1 MRIFW
6 QLRWYFQQ
14 KWRHYVGSILLFAVI
29 SALQLVPPKAVGII
43 VDGVVDNTLDTNT
56 LILWLSGLTVLIF
69 TIYGCRILWRIWLF
83 GASWE
88 LGTILRNRLYRHLS
102 TQPPRF
108 FERYKTGDLMARGTN
123 DVRNIVMTAGE
134 GGVLT
139 AADSLITGIAVL
151 IIMVTQVSW
160 KLTVMALLP
169 MPFLAIIIFFIVRIL
184 HQRFRVAQEA
194 FSTMSDMTQESL
206 NGVRMLRAFGLENQE
221 QQRFEEVVDDTGEKN
236 IAVARVDA
244 RFDPAI
250 QLTIGLSFLLSVA
263 AGAYLV
269 DKGEITLGDLTAF
282 TMYLGLMIWPM
293 LAFAFLFN
301 ILERGSAAW
310 NRLQEIFDEKP
321 EIISGNKPIENK
333 PLPLKIDID
342 DFHWSS
348 DLPPALTEVNIEL
361 EPGKMLG
368 VAGPVGSGK
377 STLLTLLLR
386 QHDLE
391 NGSIKFGDVEIK
403 DALLPQWRNRF
414 AVVNQSPFLFSKSI
428 FENIA
433 LGNPNAEKEEV
444 YRAAKLACIHDDIEK
459 FPEGYQTEVGEK
471 GITLSGGQKQRIAI
485 ARAML
490 LNAQVLVLD
499 DALSAVD
506 GRTEHQILKNLET
519 HYRDQALIVI
529 AHRLTALEAADEIIV
544 LNHGHITER
553 GQHSALLAHQAG
565 TRDVRVSETRAG
577 DGGIM
582 NEPDQHV

>member
-6 QLRWYFQQ
+6 QLRWYFRQ
-14 KWRHYVGSILLFAVI
+14 KWKHYVGSILLFAVI
-29 SALQLVPPKAVGII
+29 SALQLVPPKAVGVI
-43 VDGVVDNTLDTNT
+43 VDGVVDNTLETNT
-56 LILWLSGLTVLIF
+56 LIMWLLGLIVLLF

-134 GGVLT
+134 GVLT
-139 AADSLITGIAVL
+139 AADSVITGIAVL

-169 MPFLAIIIFFIVRIL
+169 MPFLAVIIFFIVRIL

-194 FSTMSDMTQESL
+194 FSSMSDMTQESL

-221 QQRFEEVVDDTGEKN
+221 QQRFEDVVDDTGAKN

-310 NRLQEIFDEKP
+310 NRLQEIFDEQP
-321 EIISGNKPIENK
+321 EIIGGTQPLDEK
-333 PLPLKIDID
+333 PLPLHIKIDA
-342 DFHWSS
+342 FHWSKE
-348 DLPPALTEVNIEL
+348 LPPALAAVDVTLEL
-361 EPGKMLG
+361 GKMLG
-368 VAGPVGSGK
+368 IAGPVGSGK

-391 NGSIKFGDVEIK
+391 NGTIQFGDVKIK
-403 DALLPQWRNRF
+403 DAILPQWRNRF

-428 FENIA
+428 FDNIA
-433 LGNPNAEKEEV
+433 LGNPQATKEQV
-444 YRAAKLACIHDDIEK
+444 YQAAKLACIHDDIEK
-459 FPEGYQTEVGEK
+459 FPDGYQTEVGEK

-544 LNHGHITER
+544 LNHGHVTER
-553 GQHSALLAHQAG
+553 GKHHSLLEHQGWYTEMFQYQKLEQAM
-565 TRDVRVSETRAG
+565 E
-577 DGGIM
+577 
-582 NEPDQHV
+582 E

>member
-6 QLRWYFQQ
+6 QLRWYFRQ
-14 KWRHYVGSILLFAVI
+14 KWKHYVGSILLFAVI
-29 SALQLVPPKAVGII
+29 SAFQLVPPKAVGVI
-43 VDGVVDNTLDTNT
+43 VDGVVDNTLETNT
-56 LILWLSGLTVLIF
+56 LIMWLLGLIVLLF

-123 DVRNIVMTAGE
+123 DVRNIVLTAGE
-134 GGVLT
+134 GVLT
-139 AADSLITGIAVL
+139 AADSVITGIAVL

-169 MPFLAIIIFFIVRIL
+169 MPFLAVIIFFIVRIL

-194 FSTMSDMTQESL
+194 FSSMSDMTQESL

-221 QQRFEEVVDDTGEKN
+221 QQRFEDVVDDTGAKN

-310 NRLQEIFDEKP
+310 NRLQEIFDEQP
-321 EIISGNKPIENK
+321 EIIGGTQPLDNK
-333 PLPLKIDID
+333 PLPLHIKIDA
-342 DFHWSS
+342 FHWSKE
-348 DLPPALTEVNIEL
+348 LPPALAAVDVTL

-368 VAGPVGSGK
+368 IAGPVGSGK

-391 NGSIKFGDVEIK
+391 NGTIQFGDVKIK
-403 DALLPQWRNRF
+403 DAILPQWRNRF

-428 FENIA
+428 FDNIA
-433 LGNPNAEKEEV
+433 LGNPQATKEQV
-444 YRAAKLACIHDDIEK
+444 YQAAKLACIHDDIEK
-459 FPEGYQTEVGEK
+459 FPDGYQTEVGEK

-544 LNHGHITER
+544 LNHGHVTER
-553 GQHSALLAHQAG
+553 GKHHSLLEHQGWYA
-565 TRDVRVSETRAG
+565 EMFQYQKLEQA
-577 DGGIM
+577 M
-582 NEPDQHV
+582 EE

>member
-6 QLRWYFQQ
+6 QLRWYFQL
-14 KWRHYVGSILLFAVI
+14 KWKQYVGSILLFAVI

-43 VDGVVDNTLDTNT
+43 VDGVVDNTLETST
-56 LILWLSGLTVLIF
+56 LVMWLLGLIVLF
-69 TIYGCRILWRIWLF
+69 FAIYGCRILWRIWLF

-88 LGTILRNRLYRHLS
+88 LGTILRNRLYRHVS

-134 GGVLT
+134 GVLT

-151 IIMVTQVSW
+151 IIMVTQISW
-160 KLTVMALLP
+160 KLTAMALLP

-184 HQRFRVAQEA
+184 HKRFKIAQEA

-250 QLTIGLSFLLSVA
+250 QLTIGMSFFLSVA
-263 AGAYLV
+263 SGAYLV
-269 DKGEITLGDLTAF
+269 DQGDITLGDLTAF

-321 EIISGNKPIENK
+321 EIVSGETSLGTQ
-333 PLPLKIDID
+333 PLPLQIKIDE
-342 DFHWSS
+342 FHWSK
-348 DLPPALTEVNIEL
+348 DLPPALTDVHITL

-368 VAGPVGSGK
+368 IAGPVGSGK

-386 QHDLE
+386 QHDMD
-391 NGSIKFGDVEIK
+391 NGTIQFGDIKIK
-403 DALLPQWRNRF
+403 DAVLPEWRDRF

-428 FENIA
+428 FDNIA
-433 LGNPNAEKEEV
+433 LGNPSASKEDV

-471 GITLSGGQKQRIAI
+471 GITLSGGQKQRITI

-519 HYRDQALIVI
+519 YYREQSLIVI
-529 AHRLTALEAADEIIV
+529 AHRLTALEAAEEIVV
-544 LNHGHITER
+544 LNHGHIAER
-553 GQHSALLAHQAG
+553 GQHGALLERQGWYAEMYQYQKLEQAME
-565 TRDVRVSETRAG
+565 D
-577 DGGIM
+577 
-582 NEPDQHV
+582 

>member
-6 QLRWYFQQ
+6 QLRWYFRQ
-14 KWRHYVGSILLFAVI
+14 KWKHYVGSILLFAVI
-29 SALQLVPPKAVGII
+29 SALQLVPPKAVGVI
-43 VDGVVDNTLDTNT
+43 VDGVVDNTLETNT
-56 LILWLSGLTVLIF
+56 LIMWLLGLIVLLF

-108 FERYKTGDLMARGTN
+108 FEQYKTGDLMARGTN

-134 GGVLT
+134 GVLT
-139 AADSLITGIAVL
+139 AADSVITGIAVL

-169 MPFLAIIIFFIVRIL
+169 MPFLAVIIFFIVRIL

-194 FSTMSDMTQESL
+194 FSSMSDMTQESL

-221 QQRFEEVVDDTGEKN
+221 QQRFEDVVDDTGAKN

-310 NRLQEIFDEKP
+310 NRLQEIFDEQP
-321 EIISGNKPIENK
+321 EIIGGTQPLDEK
-333 PLPLKIDID
+333 PLPLHIKIDA
-342 DFHWSS
+342 FHWSKE
-348 DLPPALTEVNIEL
+348 LPPALAVVDVTL

-368 VAGPVGSGK
+368 IAGPVGSGK

-391 NGSIKFGDVEIK
+391 NGTIQFGDVKIK
-403 DALLPQWRNRF
+403 DAILPQWRNRF

-428 FENIA
+428 FDNIA
-433 LGNPNAEKEEV
+433 LGNPQATKEQV
-444 YRAAKLACIHDDIEK
+444 YQAAKLACIHDDIEK
-459 FPEGYQTEVGEK
+459 FPDGYQTEVGEK

-544 LNHGHITER
+544 LNHGHVTER
-553 GQHSALLAHQAG
+553 GKHHSLLEHQGWYA
-565 TRDVRVSETRAG
+565 EMFQYQKLEQA
-577 DGGIM
+577 M
-582 NEPDQHV
+582 EE

>member
-6 QLRWYFQQ
+6 QLRWYFRQ
-14 KWRHYVGSILLFAVI
+14 KWKHYVGSILLFAVI
-29 SALQLVPPKAVGII
+29 SALQLVPPKAVGVI
-43 VDGVVDNTLDTNT
+43 VDGVVDNTLETNT
-56 LILWLSGLTVLIF
+56 LIMWLLGLIVLLF

-134 GGVLT
+134 GVLT
-139 AADSLITGIAVL
+139 AADSVITGIAVL

-169 MPFLAIIIFFIVRIL
+169 MPFLAVIIFFIVRIL

-194 FSTMSDMTQESL
+194 FSSMSDMTQESL

-221 QQRFEEVVDDTGEKN
+221 QQRFEDVVDDTGAKN

-310 NRLQEIFDEKP
+310 NRLQEIFDEQP
-321 EIISGNKPIENK
+321 EIIGGTQPLDGK
-333 PLPLKIDID
+333 PLPLHIKIDA
-342 DFHWSS
+342 FHWSRE
-348 DLPPALTEVNIEL
+348 LPPALAIVDVTL

-368 VAGPVGSGK
+368 IAGPVGSGK

-391 NGSIKFGDVEIK
+391 NGTIQFGDVKIK
-403 DALLPQWRNRF
+403 DAILPQWRNRF

-428 FENIA
+428 FDNIA
-433 LGNPNAEKEEV
+433 LGNPQATKEQV
-444 YRAAKLACIHDDIEK
+444 YQAAKLACIHDDIEK
-459 FPEGYQTEVGEK
+459 FPDGYQTEVGEK

-544 LNHGHITER
+544 LNHGHVTER
-553 GQHSALLAHQAG
+553 GKHHSLLEHQGWYA
-565 TRDVRVSETRAG
+565 EMFKCQKLEQA
-577 DGGIM
+577 M
-582 NEPDQHV
+582 EE

>member
-6 QLRWYFQQ
+6 QLRWYFQL
-14 KWRHYVGSILLFAVI
+14 KWKQYVGSILLFAVI

-43 VDGVVDNTLDTNT
+43 VDGVVDNTLETST
-56 LILWLSGLTVLIF
+56 LVMWLLGLIVLF
-69 TIYGCRILWRIWLF
+69 FAIYGCRILWRIWLF

-88 LGTILRNRLYRHLS
+88 LGTILRNRLYRHVS

-134 GGVLT
+134 GVLT

-151 IIMVTQVSW
+151 IIMVTQISW
-160 KLTVMALLP
+160 KLTAMALLP

-184 HQRFRVAQEA
+184 HKRFKIAQEA

-250 QLTIGLSFLLSVA
+250 QLTIGMSFFLSVA
-263 AGAYLV
+263 SGAYLV
-269 DKGEITLGDLTAF
+269 DQGDITLGDLTAF

-321 EIISGNKPIENK
+321 EIVSGKTPLGTQ
-333 PLPLKIDID
+333 PLPLQIKIDE
-342 DFHWSS
+342 FHWSK
-348 DLPPALTEVNIEL
+348 DLPPALTDVHITL

-368 VAGPVGSGK
+368 IAGPVGSGK

-386 QHDLE
+386 QHDMD
-391 NGSIKFGDVEIK
+391 NGTIQFGDIKIK
-403 DALLPQWRNRF
+403 DAVLPEWRDRF

-428 FENIA
+428 FDNIA
-433 LGNPNAEKEEV
+433 LGNPSASKEDV

-519 HYRDQALIVI
+519 YYREQSLIVI
-529 AHRLTALEAADEIIV
+529 AHRLTALEAAEEIVV
-544 LNHGHITER
+544 LNHGHIAER
-553 GQHSALLAHQAG
+553 GQHGALLERQGWYAEMYQYQKLEQAME
-565 TRDVRVSETRAG
+565 D
-577 DGGIM
+577 
-582 NEPDQHV
+582 

>member
-6 QLRWYFQQ
+6 QLRWYFRQ
-14 KWRHYVGSILLFAVI
+14 KWKHYVGSILLFAVI
-29 SALQLVPPKAVGII
+29 SALQLVPPKAVGVI
-43 VDGVVDNTLDTNT
+43 VDGVVDNTLETNT
-56 LILWLSGLTVLIF
+56 LIMWLLGLIVLLF

-134 GGVLT
+134 GVLT
-139 AADSLITGIAVL
+139 AADSVITGIAVL

-169 MPFLAIIIFFIVRIL
+169 MPFLAVIIFFIVRIL

-194 FSTMSDMTQESL
+194 FSSMSDMTQESL

-221 QQRFEEVVDDTGEKN
+221 QQRFEDVVDDTGAKN

-310 NRLQEIFDEKP
+310 NRLQEIFDEQP
-321 EIISGNKPIENK
+321 EIIGGTQPLDEK
-333 PLPLKIDID
+333 PLPLHIKIVA
-342 DFHWSS
+342 FHWSKE
-348 DLPPALTEVNIEL
+348 LPPALAAVDVTL

-368 VAGPVGSGK
+368 IAGPVGSGK

-391 NGSIKFGDVEIK
+391 NGTIQFGDVKIK
-403 DALLPQWRNRF
+403 DAILPQWRNRF

-428 FENIA
+428 FDNIA
-433 LGNPNAEKEEV
+433 LGNPQATKEQV
-444 YRAAKLACIHDDIEK
+444 YQAAKLACIHDDIEK
-459 FPEGYQTEVGEK
+459 FPDGYQTEVGEK

-519 HYRDQALIVI
+519 HYRAQALIVI

-544 LNHGHITER
+544 LNHGHVTER
-553 GQHSALLAHQAG
+553 GKHHSLLEHQGWYA
-565 TRDVRVSETRAG
+565 EMFQYQKLEQA
-577 DGGIM
+577 M
-582 NEPDQHV
+582 EE

>member
-6 QLRWYFQQ
+6 QLRWYFRQ
-14 KWRHYVGSILLFAVI
+14 KWKHYVGSILLFAVI
-29 SALQLVPPKAVGII
+29 SALQLVPPKAVGVI
-43 VDGVVDNTLDTNT
+43 VDGVVDNTLETNT
-56 LILWLSGLTVLIF
+56 LIMWLLGLIVLLF

-134 GGVLT
+134 GVLT
-139 AADSLITGIAVL
+139 AADSVITGIAVL

-169 MPFLAIIIFFIVRIL
+169 MPFLAVIIFFIVRIL

-194 FSTMSDMTQESL
+194 FSSMSDMTQESL

-221 QQRFEEVVDDTGEKN
+221 QQRFEDVVEDTGAKN

-310 NRLQEIFDEKP
+310 NRLQEIFDEQP
-321 EIISGNKPIENK
+321 EIIGGTQPLDNK
-333 PLPLKIDID
+333 PLPLHIKIDA
-342 DFHWSS
+342 FHWSKE
-348 DLPPALTEVNIEL
+348 LPPALAVVDVTL

-368 VAGPVGSGK
+368 IAGPVGSGK

-391 NGSIKFGDVEIK
+391 NGTIQFGDVKIK
-403 DALLPQWRNRF
+403 DAILPQWRNRF

-428 FENIA
+428 FDNIA
-433 LGNPNAEKEEV
+433 LGNPQATKEQV
-444 YRAAKLACIHDDIEK
+444 YQAAKLACIHDDIEK
-459 FPEGYQTEVGEK
+459 FPDGYQTEVGEK

-544 LNHGHITER
+544 LNHGHVTER
-553 GQHSALLAHQAG
+553 GKHHSLLEHQGWYA
-565 TRDVRVSETRAG
+565 EMFQYQKLEQA
-577 DGGIM
+577 M
-582 NEPDQHV
+582 EE

>member
-6 QLRWYFQQ
+6 QLRWYFRQ
-14 KWRHYVGSILLFAVI
+14 KWKHYVGSILLFAVI
-29 SALQLVPPKAVGII
+29 SALQLVPPKAVGVI
-43 VDGVVDNTLDTNT
+43 VDGVVDNTLETNT
-56 LILWLSGLTVLIF
+56 LIMWLLGLIVLLF

-134 GGVLT
+134 GVLT
-139 AADSLITGIAVL
+139 AADSVITGIAVL

-169 MPFLAIIIFFIVRIL
+169 MPFLAVIIFFIVRIL

-194 FSTMSDMTQESL
+194 FSSMSDMTQESL

-221 QQRFEEVVDDTGEKN
+221 QQRFEDVVDDTGAKN

-293 LAFAFLFN
+293 LAFEFLFN

-310 NRLQEIFDEKP
+310 NRLQEIFDEQP
-321 EIISGNKPIENK
+321 EIIGGTQPLDDK
-333 PLPLKIDID
+333 PLPLHIKIDA
-342 DFHWSS
+342 FHWSKE
-348 DLPPALTEVNIEL
+348 LPPALAAVDVTL

-368 VAGPVGSGK
+368 IAGPVGSGK
-377 STLLTLLLR
+377 STLLSLLLR

-391 NGSIKFGDVEIK
+391 NGTIQFGDVKIK
-403 DALLPQWRNRF
+403 DAILPQWRNRF

-428 FENIA
+428 FDNIA
-433 LGNPNAEKEEV
+433 LGNPQATKEQV
-444 YRAAKLACIHDDIEK
+444 YQAAKLACIHDDIKK
-459 FPEGYQTEVGEK
+459 FPDGYQTEVGEK

-544 LNHGHITER
+544 LNHGHVTER
-553 GQHSALLAHQAG
+553 GKHHSLLEHQGWYA
-565 TRDVRVSETRAG
+565 EMFQYQKLEQA
-577 DGGIM
+577 M
-582 NEPDQHV
+582 EE

>member
-6 QLRWYFQQ
+6 QLRWYFRQ
-14 KWRHYVGSILLFAVI
+14 KWKHYVGSILLFAVI
-29 SALQLVPPKAVGII
+29 SALQLVPPKAVGAI
-43 VDGVVDNTLDTNT
+43 VDGVVDNTLETNT
-56 LILWLSGLTVLIF
+56 LIMWLLGLIVLLF

-134 GGVLT
+134 GVLT
-139 AADSLITGIAVL
+139 AADSVITGIAVL

-169 MPFLAIIIFFIVRIL
+169 MPFLAVIIFFIVRIL

-194 FSTMSDMTQESL
+194 FSSMSDMTQESL

-221 QQRFEEVVDDTGEKN
+221 QQRFEDVVDDTGAKN

-310 NRLQEIFDEKP
+310 NRIQEIFDEQP
-321 EIISGNKPIENK
+321 EIIGGTEPLDEK
-333 PLPLKIDID
+333 PLPLHIKIDA
-342 DFHWSS
+342 FHWSKE
-348 DLPPALTEVNIEL
+348 LPPALAVVDVTL

-368 VAGPVGSGK
+368 IAGPVGSGK

-391 NGSIKFGDVEIK
+391 NGTIQFGDVKIK
-403 DALLPQWRNRF
+403 DAILPQWRNRF

-428 FENIA
+428 FDNIA
-433 LGNPNAEKEEV
+433 LGNPQATKEQV
-444 YRAAKLACIHDDIEK
+444 YQAAKLACIHDDIEK
-459 FPEGYQTEVGEK
+459 FPDGYQTEVGEK

-544 LNHGHITER
+544 LNHGHVTER
-553 GQHSALLAHQAG
+553 GKHHSLLEHQGWYA
-565 TRDVRVSETRAG
+565 EMFQYQKLEQA
-577 DGGIM
+577 M
-582 NEPDQHV
+582 EE

>member
-6 QLRWYFQQ
+6 QLRWYFRQ
-14 KWRHYVGSILLFAVI
+14 KWKHYVGSILLFAVI
-29 SALQLVPPKAVGII
+29 SALQLVPPKAVGVI
-43 VDGVVDNTLDTNT
+43 VDGVVDNTLETNT
-56 LILWLSGLTVLIF
+56 LIMWLLGLIVLLF

-134 GGVLT
+134 GVLT
-139 AADSLITGIAVL
+139 AADSVITGIAVL

-169 MPFLAIIIFFIVRIL
+169 MPFLAVIIFFIVRIL

-194 FSTMSDMTQESL
+194 FSSMSDMTQESL

-221 QQRFEEVVDDTGEKN
+221 QQRFEDVVDDTGAKN

-310 NRLQEIFDEKP
+310 NRLQEIFDEQP
-321 EIISGNKPIENK
+321 EIIGGTQPLDNK
-333 PLPLKIDID
+333 PLPLHIKIDA
-342 DFHWSS
+342 FHWSRE
-348 DLPPALTEVNIEL
+348 LPPALADVDVTL

-368 VAGPVGSGK
+368 IAGPVGSGK

-391 NGSIKFGDVEIK
+391 NGTIQFGDVKIK
-403 DALLPQWRNRF
+403 DAILPQWRNRF

-428 FENIA
+428 FDNIA
-433 LGNPNAEKEEV
+433 LGNPQATKEQV
-444 YRAAKLACIHDDIEK
+444 YQAAKLACIHDDIEK
-459 FPEGYQTEVGEK
+459 FPDGYQTEVGEK

-544 LNHGHITER
+544 LNHGHVTER
-553 GQHSALLAHQAG
+553 GKHHSLLEHQGWYA
-565 TRDVRVSETRAG
+565 EMFQYQKLEQA
-577 DGGIM
+577 M
-582 NEPDQHV
+582 EE

>member
-6 QLRWYFQQ
+6 QLRWYFRQ
-14 KWRHYVGSILLFAVI
+14 KWKHYVGSILLFAVI
-29 SALQLVPPKAVGII
+29 SALQLVPPKAVGVI
-43 VDGVVDNTLDTNT
+43 VDGVVDNTLETNT
-56 LILWLSGLTVLIF
+56 LIMWLLGLIVLLF

-134 GGVLT
+134 GVLT
-139 AADSLITGIAVL
+139 AADSVITGIAVL

-169 MPFLAIIIFFIVRIL
+169 MPFLAVIIFFIVRIL

-194 FSTMSDMTQESL
+194 FSSMSDMTQESL

-221 QQRFEEVVDDTGEKN
+221 QQRFEDVVDDTGTKN

-310 NRLQEIFDEKP
+310 NRLQEIFDEQP
-321 EIISGNKPIENK
+321 EIIGGTQPLDEK
-333 PLPLKIDID
+333 PLPLYIKIDA
-342 DFHWSS
+342 FHWSKE
-348 DLPPALTEVNIEL
+348 LPPALAAVDVTL

-368 VAGPVGSGK
+368 IAGPVGSGK

-391 NGSIKFGDVEIK
+391 NGTIQFGDVKIK
-403 DALLPQWRNRF
+403 DAILPQWRNRF

-428 FENIA
+428 FDNIA
-433 LGNPNAEKEEV
+433 LGNPQATKEQV
-444 YRAAKLACIHDDIEK
+444 YQAAKFACIHDDIKK
-459 FPEGYQTEVGEK
+459 FPDGYQTEVGEK

-544 LNHGHITER
+544 LNHGHVTER
-553 GQHSALLAHQAG
+553 GKHHSLLEHQGWYA
-565 TRDVRVSETRAG
+565 EMFQYQKLEQA
-577 DGGIM
+577 M
-582 NEPDQHV
+582 EE

>member
-6 QLRWYFQQ
+6 QLRWYFRQ
-14 KWRHYVGSILLFAVI
+14 KWKHYVGSILLFAVI
-29 SALQLVPPKAVGII
+29 SALQLVPPKAVGVI
-43 VDGVVDNTLDTNT
+43 VDGVVDNTLETNT
-56 LILWLSGLTVLIF
+56 LIMWLLGLIVLLF

-134 GGVLT
+134 GVLT
-139 AADSLITGIAVL
+139 AADSVITGIAVL

-169 MPFLAIIIFFIVRIL
+169 MPFLAVIIFFIVRIL

-194 FSTMSDMTQESL
+194 FSSMSDMTQESL

-221 QQRFEEVVDDTGEKN
+221 QQRFEDVVDDTGAKN

-269 DKGEITLGDLTAF
+269 NKGEITLGDLTAF

-310 NRLQEIFDEKP
+310 NRLQEIFDEQP
-321 EIISGNKPIENK
+321 EIIGGTQPLDEK
-333 PLPLKIDID
+333 PLPLHIKIDA
-342 DFHWSS
+342 FHWSKE
-348 DLPPALTEVNIEL
+348 LPPALAAVDVTL

-368 VAGPVGSGK
+368 IAGPVGSGK

-391 NGSIKFGDVEIK
+391 NGTIQFGDVKIK
-403 DALLPQWRNRF
+403 DAILPQWRNRF

-428 FENIA
+428 FDNIA
-433 LGNPNAEKEEV
+433 LGNPQATKEQV
-444 YRAAKLACIHDDIEK
+444 YQAAKLACIHDDIEK
-459 FPEGYQTEVGEK
+459 FPDGYQTEVGEK

-544 LNHGHITER
+544 LNHGHVTER
-553 GQHSALLAHQAG
+553 GKHHSLLEHQGWYA
-565 TRDVRVSETRAG
+565 EMFQYQKLEQA
-577 DGGIM
+577 M
-582 NEPDQHV
+582 EE

>member
-6 QLRWYFQQ
+6 QLRWYFRQ
-14 KWRHYVGSILLFAVI
+14 KWKHYVGSILLFAVI
-29 SALQLVPPKAVGII
+29 SALQLVPPKAVGVI
-43 VDGVVDNTLDTNT
+43 VDGVVDNTLETNT
-56 LILWLSGLTVLIF
+56 LIMWLLGLIVLLF

-134 GGVLT
+134 GVLT
-139 AADSLITGIAVL
+139 AADSVITGIAVL
-151 IIMVTQVSW
+151 IIMVTEVSW

-169 MPFLAIIIFFIVRIL
+169 MPFLAVIIFFIVHIL

-194 FSTMSDMTQESL
+194 FSSMSDMTQESL

-221 QQRFEEVVDDTGEKN
+221 QQRFEDVVDDTGAKN

-310 NRLQEIFDEKP
+310 NRLQEIFDEQP
-321 EIISGNKPIENK
+321 EIIGGTQPLDDK
-333 PLPLKIDID
+333 PLPLHIKIDA
-342 DFHWSS
+342 FHWSKE
-348 DLPPALTEVNIEL
+348 LPPALAAVDVTL

-368 VAGPVGSGK
+368 IAGPVGSGK
-377 STLLTLLLR
+377 STLLSLLLR

-391 NGSIKFGDVEIK
+391 NGTIQFGDVKIK
-403 DALLPQWRNRF
+403 DAILPQWRNRF

-428 FENIA
+428 FDNIA
-433 LGNPNAEKEEV
+433 LGNPQATKEQV
-444 YRAAKLACIHDDIEK
+444 YQAAKLACIHDDIKK
-459 FPEGYQTEVGEK
+459 FPDGYQTEVGEK

-544 LNHGHITER
+544 LNHGHVTER
-553 GQHSALLAHQAG
+553 GKHHSLLEHQGWYA
-565 TRDVRVSETRAG
+565 EMFQYQKLEQA
-577 DGGIM
+577 M
-582 NEPDQHV
+582 EE

>member
-1 MRIFW
+1 M
-6 QLRWYFQQ
+6 
-14 KWRHYVGSILLFAVI
+14 
-29 SALQLVPPKAVGII
+29 I
-43 VDGVVDNTLDTNT
+43 VDGVVDNTLETNT
-56 LILWLSGLTVLIF
+56 LIMWLLGLIVLLF

-134 GGVLT
+134 GVLT
-139 AADSLITGIAVL
+139 AADSVITGIAVL

-169 MPFLAIIIFFIVRIL
+169 MPFLAVIIFFIVRIL

-194 FSTMSDMTQESL
+194 FSSMSDMTQESL

-221 QQRFEEVVDDTGEKN
+221 QQRFEDVVDDTGAKN

-310 NRLQEIFDEKP
+310 NRLQEIFDEQP
-321 EIISGNKPIENK
+321 EIIGGTQPLDNK
-333 PLPLKIDID
+333 PLPLHIKIDA
-342 DFHWSS
+342 FHWSKE
-348 DLPPALTEVNIEL
+348 LPPALAAVDVTL

-368 VAGPVGSGK
+368 IAGPVGSGK

-391 NGSIKFGDVEIK
+391 NGTIQFGDVKIK
-403 DALLPQWRNRF
+403 DAILPQWRNRF

-428 FENIA
+428 FDNIA
-433 LGNPNAEKEEV
+433 LGNPQATKEQV
-444 YRAAKLACIHDDIEK
+444 YQAAKFACIHDDIKK
-459 FPEGYQTEVGEK
+459 FPDGYQTEVGEK

-544 LNHGHITER
+544 LNHGHVTER
-553 GQHSALLAHQAG
+553 GKHHSLLEHQGWYA
-565 TRDVRVSETRAG
+565 EMFQYQKLEQA
-577 DGGIM
+577 M
-582 NEPDQHV
+582 EE

>member
-6 QLRWYFQQ
+6 QLRWYFRQ
-14 KWRHYVGSILLFAVI
+14 KWKHYVGSILLFAVI
-29 SALQLVPPKAVGII
+29 SALQLIPPKAVGII
-43 VDGVVDNTLDTNT
+43 VDGVVDNTLETRT
-56 LILWLSGLTVLIF
+56 LVMWLLGLIVLF
-69 TIYGCRILWRIWLF
+69 FAIYGCRILWRIWLF

-108 FERYKTGDLMARGTN
+108 FERFKTGDLMARATN

-134 GGVLT
+134 GVLT

-151 IIMVTQVSW
+151 IVMVTQVSW

-169 MPFLAIIIFFIVRIL
+169 MPFLAVIIFFIVRIL
-184 HQRFRVAQEA
+184 HKRFKIAQEA
-194 FSTMSDMTQESL
+194 FSSMSDMTQESL

-221 QQRFEEVVDDTGEKN
+221 QQRFEDVVDDTGAKN

-250 QLTIGLSFLLSVA
+250 QITIGMSFFLSVA
-263 AGAYLV
+263 SGAYLV
-269 DKGEITLGDLTAF
+269 DKGDITLGDLTAF

-310 NRLQEIFDEKP
+310 NRLQEIFDEQP
-321 EIISGNKPIENK
+321 EIISGEKSLGK
-333 PLPLKIDID
+333 QPLPLNIKIDE
-342 DFHWSS
+342 FHWSKN
-348 DLPPALTEVNIEL
+348 LPAALTDLYVTL

-368 VAGPVGSGK
+368 IAGPVGSGK

-386 QHDLE
+386 QHDMD
-391 NGSIKFGDVEIK
+391 NGTIQFGDINIK
-403 DALLPQWRNRF
+403 DAVLPEWRNRF

-428 FENIA
+428 FDNIA
-433 LGNPNAEKEEV
+433 LGNPDASKDEV

-519 HYRDQALIVI
+519 YYRDQSLIVI
-529 AHRLTALEAADEIIV
+529 AHRLTALEAAEEIIV
-544 LNHGHITER
+544 LNHGHIGER
-553 GQHSALLAHQAG
+553 GQHKALLERQGWYAEMYQYQKLEQAME
-565 TRDVRVSETRAG
+565 D
-577 DGGIM
+577 
-582 NEPDQHV
+582 

>member
-6 QLRWYFQQ
+6 QLRWYFRQ
-14 KWRHYVGSILLFAVI
+14 KWKHYVGSILLFAVI
-29 SALQLVPPKAVGII
+29 SALQLVPPKAVGVI
-43 VDGVVDNTLDTNT
+43 VDGVVDNTLETNT
-56 LILWLSGLTVLIF
+56 LIMWLLGLIVLLF

-134 GGVLT
+134 GVLT
-139 AADSLITGIAVL
+139 AADSVITGIAVL

-169 MPFLAIIIFFIVRIL
+169 MPFLAVIIFFIVRIL

-194 FSTMSDMTQESL
+194 FSSMSDMTQESL

-221 QQRFEEVVDDTGEKN
+221 QQRFEDVVDDTGAKN

-310 NRLQEIFDEKP
+310 NRLQEIFDEQP
-321 EIISGNKPIENK
+321 EIIGGTQPLDNK
-333 PLPLKIDID
+333 PLPLHIKIDA
-342 DFHWSS
+342 FHWSKE
-348 DLPPALTEVNIEL
+348 LPPALAAVDVTL

-368 VAGPVGSGK
+368 IAGPVGSGK

-391 NGSIKFGDVEIK
+391 NGTIQFGDVKIK
-403 DALLPQWRNRF
+403 DAILPQWRNRF

-428 FENIA
+428 FDNIA
-433 LGNPNAEKEEV
+433 LGNPQATKEQV
-444 YRAAKLACIHDDIEK
+444 YQAAKLACIHDDIEK
-459 FPEGYQTEVGEK
+459 FPDGYQTEVGEK

-544 LNHGHITER
+544 LNHGHVTER
-553 GQHSALLAHQAG
+553 GKHHSLLEHQGWYTEMFQYQKLEQAM
-565 TRDVRVSETRAG
+565 E
-577 DGGIM
+577 
-582 NEPDQHV
+582 E

>member
-6 QLRWYFQQ
+6 QLRWYFQL
-14 KWRHYVGSILLFAVI
+14 KWKQYVGSILLFAVI

-43 VDGVVDNTLDTNT
+43 VDGVVDNTLETST
-56 LILWLSGLTVLIF
+56 LVMWLLGLIVLF
-69 TIYGCRILWRIWLF
+69 FAIYGCRILWRIWLF

-88 LGTILRNRLYRHLS
+88 LGTILRNRLYRHVS

-134 GGVLT
+134 GVLT

-151 IIMVTQVSW
+151 IIMVTQISW
-160 KLTVMALLP
+160 KLTAMALLP

-184 HQRFRVAQEA
+184 HKRFKIAQEA

-250 QLTIGLSFLLSVA
+250 QLTIGMSFFLSVA
-263 AGAYLV
+263 SGAYLV
-269 DKGEITLGDLTAF
+269 DQGDITLGDLTAF
-282 TMYLGLMIWPM
+282 TMHLGLMIWPM

-321 EIISGNKPIENK
+321 EIVSGETPLGTQ
-333 PLPLKIDID
+333 PLPLQIKIDE
-342 DFHWSS
+342 FHWSKE
-348 DLPPALTEVNIEL
+348 LPPALTDVHITL

-368 VAGPVGSGK
+368 IAGPVGSGK

-386 QHDLE
+386 QHDMD
-391 NGSIKFGDVEIK
+391 NGTIQFGDVKIK
-403 DALLPQWRNRF
+403 DAVLPEWRDRF

-433 LGNPNAEKEEV
+433 LGNPSASKEDV

-519 HYRDQALIVI
+519 YYREQSLIVI
-529 AHRLTALEAADEIIV
+529 AHRLTALEAAEEIVV
-544 LNHGHITER
+544 LNHGHIAER
-553 GQHSALLAHQAG
+553 GQHGTLLERQGWYAEMYQYQKLEQAME
-565 TRDVRVSETRAG
+565 D
-577 DGGIM
+577 
-582 NEPDQHV
+582 

>member
-134 GGVLT
+134 GVLT

-403 DALLPQWRNRF
+403 NALLPQWRNRF

-490 LNAQVLVLD
+490 MNAQVLVLD

-519 HYRDQALIVI
+519 YYRNQALIVI

-553 GQHSALLAHQAG
+553 GQHSALLAHKGWYAEMFEYQKLEQAM
-565 TRDVRVSETRAG
+565 E
-577 DGGIM
+577 
-582 NEPDQHV
+582 E

>member
-43 VDGVVDNTLDTNT
+43 VDGVVDNTLETST
-56 LILWLSGLTVLIF
+56 LVMWLLGLIVLF
-69 TIYGCRILWRIWLF
+69 FAIYGCRILWRIWLF

-88 LGTILRNRLYRHLS
+88 LGTILRNRLYRHVS

-134 GGVLT
+134 GVLT

-184 HQRFRVAQEA
+184 HKRFKIAQEA

-250 QLTIGLSFLLSVA
+250 QLTIGMSFFLSVA
-263 AGAYLV
+263 SGAYLV
-269 DKGEITLGDLTAF
+269 DQGDITLGDLTAF

-428 FENIA
+428 FDNIA

-519 HYRDQALIVI
+519 YYRNQALIVI

-553 GQHSALLAHQAG
+553 GQHSALLAHKGWYAEMFEYQKLEQAM
-565 TRDVRVSETRAG
+565 E
-577 DGGIM
+577 
-582 NEPDQHV
+582 E

>member
-6 QLRWYFQQ
+6 QLRWYFRQ
-14 KWRHYVGSILLFAVI
+14 KWKHYVGSILLFAVI
-29 SALQLVPPKAVGII
+29 SALQLVPPKAVGVI
-43 VDGVVDNTLDTNT
+43 VDGVVDNTLETNT
-56 LILWLSGLTVLIF
+56 LIMWLLGLIVLLF

-134 GGVLT
+134 GVLT
-139 AADSLITGIAVL
+139 AADSVITGIAVL

-169 MPFLAIIIFFIVRIL
+169 MPFLAVIIFFIVRIL

-194 FSTMSDMTQESL
+194 FSSMSDMTQESL

-221 QQRFEEVVDDTGEKN
+221 QQRFEDVVDDTGAKN

-250 QLTIGLSFLLSVA
+250 QLTIGLSFILSVA

-310 NRLQEIFDEKP
+310 NRLQEIFDEQP
-321 EIISGNKPIENK
+321 EIIGGTQPLDNK
-333 PLPLKIDID
+333 PLPLHIKIDA
-342 DFHWSS
+342 FHWSKE
-348 DLPPALTEVNIEL
+348 LPPALAVVDVTL

-368 VAGPVGSGK
+368 IAGPVGSGK

-391 NGSIKFGDVEIK
+391 NGTIQFGDVKIK
-403 DALLPQWRNRF
+403 DAILPQWRNRF

-428 FENIA
+428 FDNIA
-433 LGNPNAEKEEV
+433 LGNPQATKEQV
-444 YRAAKLACIHDDIEK
+444 YQAAKLACIHDDIEK
-459 FPEGYQTEVGEK
+459 FPDGYQTEVGEK

-544 LNHGHITER
+544 LNHGHVTER
-553 GQHSALLAHQAG
+553 GKHHSLLEHQGWYA
-565 TRDVRVSETRAG
+565 EMFQYQKLEQA
-577 DGGIM
+577 M
-582 NEPDQHV
+582 EE

>member
-6 QLRWYFQQ
+6 QLRWYFRQ
-14 KWRHYVGSILLFAVI
+14 KWKHYVGSILLFAVI
-29 SALQLVPPKAVGII
+29 SALQLVPPKAVGVI
-43 VDGVVDNTLDTNT
+43 VDGVVDNTLETNT
-56 LILWLSGLTVLIF
+56 LIMWLLGLIVLLF

-134 GGVLT
+134 GVLT
-139 AADSLITGIAVL
+139 AADSVITGIAVL

-169 MPFLAIIIFFIVRIL
+169 MPFLAVIIFFIVRIL

-194 FSTMSDMTQESL
+194 FSSMSDMTQESL

-221 QQRFEEVVDDTGEKN
+221 QQRFEDVVDDTGAKN

-310 NRLQEIFDEKP
+310 NRLQEIFDEQP
-321 EIISGNKPIENK
+321 EIIGGTQPLDNK
-333 PLPLKIDID
+333 PLPLHIKIDA
-342 DFHWSS
+342 FHWSKE
-348 DLPPALTEVNIEL
+348 LPPALAAVDITL

-368 VAGPVGSGK
+368 IAGPVGSGK

-391 NGSIKFGDVEIK
+391 NGTIQFGDVKIK
-403 DALLPQWRNRF
+403 DAILPQWRNRF

-428 FENIA
+428 FDNIA
-433 LGNPNAEKEEV
+433 LGNPQATKEQV
-444 YRAAKLACIHDDIEK
+444 YQAAKLACIHDDIEK
-459 FPEGYQTEVGEK
+459 FPDGYQTEVGEK

-544 LNHGHITER
+544 LNHGHVTER
-553 GQHSALLAHQAG
+553 GKHHSLLEHQGWYA
-565 TRDVRVSETRAG
+565 EMFQYQKLEQA
-577 DGGIM
+577 M
-582 NEPDQHV
+582 EK

>member
-6 QLRWYFQQ
+6 QLRWYFRQ
-14 KWRHYVGSILLFAVI
+14 KWKHYVGSILLFAVI
-29 SALQLVPPKAVGII
+29 SALQLVPPKAVGVI
-43 VDGVVDNTLDTNT
+43 VDGVVDNTLETNT
-56 LILWLSGLTVLIF
+56 LIMWLLGLIVLLF

-134 GGVLT
+134 GVLT
-139 AADSLITGIAVL
+139 AADSVITGIAVL

-169 MPFLAIIIFFIVRIL
+169 MPFLALIIFFIVRIL

-194 FSTMSDMTQESL
+194 FSSMSDMTQESL

-221 QQRFEEVVDDTGEKN
+221 QQRFEDVVDDTGAKN

-310 NRLQEIFDEKP
+310 NRLQEIFDEQP
-321 EIISGNKPIENK
+321 EIIGGTQPLDGKS
-333 PLPLKIDID
+333 LPLHIKIDA
-342 DFHWSS
+342 FHWSRE
-348 DLPPALTEVNIEL
+348 LPPALADVDVTL

-368 VAGPVGSGK
+368 IAGPVGSGK

-391 NGSIKFGDVEIK
+391 NGTIQFGDVKIK
-403 DALLPQWRNRF
+403 DAILPQWRNRF

-428 FENIA
+428 FDNIA
-433 LGNPNAEKEEV
+433 LGNPQVTKEQV
-444 YRAAKLACIHDDIEK
+444 YQAAKLACIHDDIEK
-459 FPEGYQTEVGEK
+459 FPDGYQTEVGEK

-544 LNHGHITER
+544 LNHGHVTER
-553 GQHSALLAHQAG
+553 GKHHSLLEHQGWYA
-565 TRDVRVSETRAG
+565 EMFQYQKLEQA
-577 DGGIM
+577 M
-582 NEPDQHV
+582 EE

>member
-6 QLRWYFQQ
+6 QLRWYFRQ
-14 KWRHYVGSILLFAVI
+14 KWKHYVGSILLFAVI
-29 SALQLVPPKAVGII
+29 SALQLVPPKAVGVI
-43 VDGVVDNTLDTNT
+43 VDGVVDNTLETNT
-56 LILWLSGLTVLIF
+56 LIMWLLGLIVLLF

-134 GGVLT
+134 GVLT
-139 AADSLITGIAVL
+139 AADSVITGIAVL

-169 MPFLAIIIFFIVRIL
+169 MPFLAVIIFFIVRIL

-194 FSTMSDMTQESL
+194 FSSMSDMTQESL

-221 QQRFEEVVDDTGEKN
+221 QQRFEDVVDDTGAKN

-301 ILERGSAAW
+301 ILERGSTAW
-310 NRLQEIFDEKP
+310 NRIQEIFDEQP
-321 EIISGNKPIENK
+321 EIIGGTQPLDEK
-333 PLPLKIDID
+333 PLPLHIKIDA
-342 DFHWSS
+342 FHWSKE
-348 DLPPALTEVNIEL
+348 LPPALAVVDVTL

-368 VAGPVGSGK
+368 IAGPVGSGK

-391 NGSIKFGDVEIK
+391 NGTIQFGDVKIK
-403 DALLPQWRNRF
+403 DAILPQWRNRF

-428 FENIA
+428 FDNIA
-433 LGNPNAEKEEV
+433 LGNPQATKEQV
-444 YRAAKLACIHDDIEK
+444 YQAAKLACIHDDIEK
-459 FPEGYQTEVGEK
+459 FPDGYQTEVGEK

-544 LNHGHITER
+544 LNHGHVTER
-553 GQHSALLAHQAG
+553 GKHHSLLEHQGWYA
-565 TRDVRVSETRAG
+565 EMFQYQKLEQA
-577 DGGIM
+577 M
-582 NEPDQHV
+582 EE

>member
-6 QLRWYFQQ
+6 QLRWYFRQ
-14 KWRHYVGSILLFAVI
+14 KWKHYVGSILLFAVI
-29 SALQLVPPKAVGII
+29 SALQLAPPKAVGVI
-43 VDGVVDNTLDTNT
+43 VDGVVDNTLETNT
-56 LILWLSGLTVLIF
+56 LIMWLLGLIVLLF

-134 GGVLT
+134 GVLT
-139 AADSLITGIAVL
+139 AADSVITGIAVL

-169 MPFLAIIIFFIVRIL
+169 MPFLALIIFFIVRIL

-194 FSTMSDMTQESL
+194 FSSMSDMTQESL

-221 QQRFEEVVDDTGEKN
+221 QQRFEDVVDDTGAKN

-310 NRLQEIFDEKP
+310 NRLQEIFDEQP
-321 EIISGNKPIENK
+321 EIIGGTQPLDEK
-333 PLPLKIDID
+333 PLPLHIKIDA
-342 DFHWSS
+342 FHWSKE
-348 DLPPALTEVNIEL
+348 LPPALAAVDVTL

-368 VAGPVGSGK
+368 IAGPVGSGK

-391 NGSIKFGDVEIK
+391 NGTIQFGDVKIK
-403 DALLPQWRNRF
+403 DAILPQWRNRF

-428 FENIA
+428 FDNIA
-433 LGNPNAEKEEV
+433 LGNPQATKEQV
-444 YRAAKLACIHDDIEK
+444 YQAAKLACIHDDIEK
-459 FPEGYQTEVGEK
+459 FPDGYQTEVGEK

-544 LNHGHITER
+544 LNHGHVTER
-553 GQHSALLAHQAG
+553 GKHHSLLEHQGWYA
-565 TRDVRVSETRAG
+565 EMFQYQKLEQA
-577 DGGIM
+577 M
-582 NEPDQHV
+582 EE

>member
-6 QLRWYFQQ
+6 QLRWYFRQ
-14 KWRHYVGSILLFAVI
+14 KWKHYVGSILLFAVI
-29 SALQLVPPKAVGII
+29 SALQLVPPKAVGVI
-43 VDGVVDNTLDTNT
+43 VDGVVDNTLETNT
-56 LILWLSGLTVLIF
+56 LIMWLLGLIVLLF

-108 FERYKTGDLMARGTN
+108 FEQYKTGDLMARGTN

-134 GGVLT
+134 GVLT
-139 AADSLITGIAVL
+139 AADSVITGIAVL

-169 MPFLAIIIFFIVRIL
+169 MPFLAVIIFFIVRIL

-194 FSTMSDMTQESL
+194 FSSMSDMTQESL

-221 QQRFEEVVDDTGEKN
+221 QQRFEDVVDDTGAKN

-310 NRLQEIFDEKP
+310 NRLQEIFDEQP
-321 EIISGNKPIENK
+321 EIIGGTQPLDNK
-333 PLPLKIDID
+333 PLPLHIKIDA
-342 DFHWSS
+342 FHWSKE
-348 DLPPALTEVNIEL
+348 LPPALAAVDVTL

-368 VAGPVGSGK
+368 IAGPVGSGK

-391 NGSIKFGDVEIK
+391 NGTIQFGDVKIK
-403 DALLPQWRNRF
+403 DAILPQWRNRF

-428 FENIA
+428 FDNIA
-433 LGNPNAEKEEV
+433 LGNPQATQEQV
-444 YRAAKLACIHDDIEK
+444 YQAAKLACIHDDIEK
-459 FPEGYQTEVGEK
+459 FPDGYQTEVGEK

-544 LNHGHITER
+544 LNHGHVTER
-553 GQHSALLAHQAG
+553 GKHHSLLEHQGWYA
-565 TRDVRVSETRAG
+565 EMFQYQKLEQA
-577 DGGIM
+577 M
-582 NEPDQHV
+582 EE

>member
-6 QLRWYFQQ
+6 QLRWYFRQ
-14 KWRHYVGSILLFAVI
+14 KWKHYVGSILLFAVI
-29 SALQLVPPKAVGII
+29 SALQLVPPKAVGVI
-43 VDGVVDNTLDTNT
+43 VDGVVDNTLETNT
-56 LILWLSGLTVLIF
+56 LIMWLLGLIVLLF

-102 TQPPRF
+102 TQPSRF

-134 GGVLT
+134 GVLT
-139 AADSLITGIAVL
+139 AADSVITGIAVL
-151 IIMVTQVSW
+151 IIMITQVSW

-169 MPFLAIIIFFIVRIL
+169 MPFLAVIIFFIVRIL

-194 FSTMSDMTQESL
+194 FSSMSDMTQESL

-221 QQRFEEVVDDTGEKN
+221 QQRFEDVVDDTGAKN

-310 NRLQEIFDEKP
+310 NRLQEIFDEQP
-321 EIISGNKPIENK
+321 EIIGGTQPLDEK
-333 PLPLKIDID
+333 PLPLHIKIDA
-342 DFHWSS
+342 FHWSKE
-348 DLPPALTEVNIEL
+348 LPPALAAVDVTL

-368 VAGPVGSGK
+368 IAGPVGSGK

-391 NGSIKFGDVEIK
+391 NGTIQFGDVKIK
-403 DALLPQWRNRF
+403 DAILPQWRNRF

-428 FENIA
+428 FDNIA
-433 LGNPNAEKEEV
+433 LGNPQATKEQV
-444 YRAAKLACIHDDIEK
+444 YQAAKLACIHDDIEK
-459 FPEGYQTEVGEK
+459 FPDGYQTEVGEK

-544 LNHGHITER
+544 LNHGHVTER
-553 GQHSALLAHQAG
+553 GKHHSLLEHQGWYA
-565 TRDVRVSETRAG
+565 EMFQYQKLEQA
-577 DGGIM
+577 M
-582 NEPDQHV
+582 EE

>member
-6 QLRWYFQQ
+6 QLRWYFRQ
-14 KWRHYVGSILLFAVI
+14 KWKHYVGSILLFAVI
-29 SALQLVPPKAVGII
+29 SALQLVPPKAVGVI
-43 VDGVVDNTLDTNT
+43 VDGVVDNTLETNT
-56 LILWLSGLTVLIF
+56 LIMWLLGLIVLLF

-134 GGVLT
+134 GVLT
-139 AADSLITGIAVL
+139 AADSVITGIAVL

-169 MPFLAIIIFFIVRIL
+169 MPFLAVIIFFIVRIL

-194 FSTMSDMTQESL
+194 FSSMSDMTQESL

-221 QQRFEEVVDDTGEKN
+221 QQRFEDVVDDTGAKN

-310 NRLQEIFDEKP
+310 NRLQEIFDEQP
-321 EIISGNKPIENK
+321 EIIGGTQPLDGK
-333 PLPLKIDID
+333 PLPLHIKIDA
-342 DFHWSS
+342 FHWSRE
-348 DLPPALTEVNIEL
+348 LPPALADVDVTL

-368 VAGPVGSGK
+368 IAGPVGSGK

-391 NGSIKFGDVEIK
+391 NGTIQFGDVKIK
-403 DALLPQWRNRF
+403 DAILPQWRNRF

-428 FENIA
+428 FDNIA
-433 LGNPNAEKEEV
+433 LGNPQVTKEQV
-444 YRAAKLACIHDDIEK
+444 YQAAKLACIHDDIEK
-459 FPEGYQTEVGEK
+459 FPDGYQTEVGEK

-544 LNHGHITER
+544 LNHGHVTER
-553 GQHSALLAHQAG
+553 GKHHSLLEHQGWYA
-565 TRDVRVSETRAG
+565 EMFQYQKLEQA
-577 DGGIM
+577 M
-582 NEPDQHV
+582 EE

>member
-6 QLRWYFQQ
+6 QLRWYFRQ
-14 KWRHYVGSILLFAVI
+14 KWKHYVGSILLFAVI
-29 SALQLVPPKAVGII
+29 SALQLVPPKAVGVI
-43 VDGVVDNTLDTNT
+43 VDGVVDNTLETNT
-56 LILWLSGLTVLIF
+56 LIMWLLGLIVLLF

-134 GGVLT
+134 GVLT
-139 AADSLITGIAVL
+139 AADSVITGIAVL

-169 MPFLAIIIFFIVRIL
+169 MPFLAVIIFFIVRIL

-194 FSTMSDMTQESL
+194 FSWMSDMTQESL

-221 QQRFEEVVDDTGEKN
+221 QQRFEDVVDDTGAKN

-310 NRLQEIFDEKP
+310 NRLQEIFDEQP
-321 EIISGNKPIENK
+321 EIIGGTQPLDNK
-333 PLPLKIDID
+333 PLPLHIKIDA
-342 DFHWSS
+342 FHWSKE
-348 DLPPALTEVNIEL
+348 LPPALAAVDVTL

-368 VAGPVGSGK
+368 IAGPVGSGK

-391 NGSIKFGDVEIK
+391 NGTIQFGDVKIK
-403 DALLPQWRNRF
+403 DAILPQWRNRF

-428 FENIA
+428 FDNIA
-433 LGNPNAEKEEV
+433 LGNPQATKEQV
-444 YRAAKLACIHDDIEK
+444 YQAAKLACIHDDIEK
-459 FPEGYQTEVGEK
+459 FPDGYQTEVGEK

-544 LNHGHITER
+544 LNHGHVTER
-553 GQHSALLAHQAG
+553 GKHHSLLEHQGWYA
-565 TRDVRVSETRAG
+565 EMFQYQKLEQA
-577 DGGIM
+577 M
-582 NEPDQHV
+582 EE

>member
-134 GGVLT
+134 GVLT

-361 EPGKMLG
+361 KPGKMLG

-428 FENIA
+428 FDNIA

-553 GQHSALLAHQAG
+553 GQHSALLAHQGWYA
-565 TRDVRVSETRAG
+565 EMFEYQKLEQA
-577 DGGIM
+577 M
-582 NEPDQHV
+582 EE

>member
-6 QLRWYFQQ
+6 QLRWYFRQ
-14 KWRHYVGSILLFAVI
+14 KWKHYVGSILLFAVI
-29 SALQLVPPKAVGII
+29 SALQLVPPKAVGVI
-43 VDGVVDNTLDTNT
+43 VDGVVDNTLETNT
-56 LILWLSGLTVLIF
+56 LIMWLLGLIVLLF

-134 GGVLT
+134 GVLT
-139 AADSLITGIAVL
+139 AADSVITGIAVL

-169 MPFLAIIIFFIVRIL
+169 MPFLAVIIFFIVRIL

-194 FSTMSDMTQESL
+194 FSSMSDMTQESL

-221 QQRFEEVVDDTGEKN
+221 QQRFEDVVDDTGAKN

-310 NRLQEIFDEKP
+310 NRLQEIFDEQP
-321 EIISGNKPIENK
+321 EIIGGTQPLDDK
-333 PLPLKIDID
+333 PLPLHIKIDA
-342 DFHWSS
+342 FHWSKE
-348 DLPPALTEVNIEL
+348 LPPALAVVDVTL

-368 VAGPVGSGK
+368 IAGPVGSGK

-391 NGSIKFGDVEIK
+391 NGTIQFGDVKIK
-403 DALLPQWRNRF
+403 DAILPQWRNRF

-428 FENIA
+428 FDNIA
-433 LGNPNAEKEEV
+433 LGNPQATKEQV
-444 YRAAKLACIHDDIEK
+444 YQAAKLACIHDDIEK
-459 FPEGYQTEVGEK
+459 FPDGYQTEVGEK

-529 AHRLTALEAADEIIV
+529 AHRLAALEAADEIIV
-544 LNHGHITER
+544 LNHGHVTER
-553 GQHSALLAHQAG
+553 GKHHSLLEHQGWYA
-565 TRDVRVSETRAG
+565 EMFQYQKLEQA
-577 DGGIM
+577 M
-582 NEPDQHV
+582 EE

>member
-134 GGVLT
+134 GVLT

-169 MPFLAIIIFFIVRIL
+169 MPFLAIIIFFIVLIL

-428 FENIA
+428 FDNIA

-519 HYRDQALIVI
+519 YYRNQALIVI

-553 GQHSALLAHQAG
+553 GQHSALLAHKGWYAEMFEYQKLEQAM
-565 TRDVRVSETRAG
+565 E
-577 DGGIM
+577 
-582 NEPDQHV
+582 E

>member
-6 QLRWYFQQ
+6 QLRWYFRQ
-14 KWRHYVGSILLFAVI
+14 KWKHYVGSILLFAVI
-29 SALQLVPPKAVGII
+29 SALQLVPPKAVGVI
-43 VDGVVDNTLDTNT
+43 VDGVVDNTLETNT
-56 LILWLSGLTVLIF
+56 LIMWLLGLIVLLF

-134 GGVLT
+134 GVLT
-139 AADSLITGIAVL
+139 AADSVITGIAVL

-169 MPFLAIIIFFIVRIL
+169 MPFLAVIIFFIVRIL

-194 FSTMSDMTQESL
+194 FSSMSDMTQESL

-221 QQRFEEVVDDTGEKN
+221 QQRFEDVVDDTGAKN

-250 QLTIGLSFLLSVA
+250 QLTIGISFLLSAA

-310 NRLQEIFDEKP
+310 NRLQEIFDEQP
-321 EIISGNKPIENK
+321 EIIGGTQPLDEK
-333 PLPLKIDID
+333 PLPLHIKIDA
-342 DFHWSS
+342 FHWSRE
-348 DLPPALTEVNIEL
+348 LPPALADVDVTL

-368 VAGPVGSGK
+368 IAGPVGSGK

-391 NGSIKFGDVEIK
+391 NGTIQFGDVKIK
-403 DALLPQWRNRF
+403 DAILPQWRNRF

-428 FENIA
+428 FDNIA
-433 LGNPNAEKEEV
+433 LGNPQATKEQV
-444 YRAAKLACIHDDIEK
+444 YQAAKLACIHDDIKK
-459 FPEGYQTEVGEK
+459 FPDGYQTEVGEK

-544 LNHGHITER
+544 LNHGHVTER
-553 GQHSALLAHQAG
+553 GKHHSLLEHQGWYA
-565 TRDVRVSETRAG
+565 EMFQYQKLEQA
-577 DGGIM
+577 M
-582 NEPDQHV
+582 EE

>member
-6 QLRWYFQQ
+6 QLRWYFRQ
-14 KWRHYVGSILLFAVI
+14 KWKHYVGSILLFAVI
-29 SALQLVPPKAVGII
+29 SALQLVPPKAVGVI
-43 VDGVVDNTLDTNT
+43 VDGVVDNTLETNT
-56 LILWLSGLTVLIF
+56 LIMWLLGLIVLLF

-134 GGVLT
+134 GVLT
-139 AADSLITGIAVL
+139 AADSVITGIAVL

-169 MPFLAIIIFFIVRIL
+169 MPFLAVIIFFIVRIL

-194 FSTMSDMTQESL
+194 FSSMSDMTQESL

-221 QQRFEEVVDDTGEKN
+221 QQRFEDVVDDTGAKN

-310 NRLQEIFDEKP
+310 NRLQEIFDEQP
-321 EIISGNKPIENK
+321 EIIGGTQPLDDK
-333 PLPLKIDID
+333 PLPLHIKIDA
-342 DFHWSS
+342 FHWSKE
-348 DLPPALTEVNIEL
+348 LPPALAAVDVTL
-361 EPGKMLG
+361 ETGKMLG
-368 VAGPVGSGK
+368 IAGPVGSGK

-391 NGSIKFGDVEIK
+391 NGTIQFGDVKIK
-403 DALLPQWRNRF
+403 NAILPQWRNRF

-428 FENIA
+428 FDNIA
-433 LGNPNAEKEEV
+433 LGNPQATKEQV
-444 YRAAKLACIHDDIEK
+444 YQAAKLACIHDDIEK
-459 FPEGYQTEVGEK
+459 FPDGYQTEVGEK

-544 LNHGHITER
+544 LNHGHVTER
-553 GQHSALLAHQAG
+553 GKHHSLLEHQGWYTEMFQYQKLEQAM
-565 TRDVRVSETRAG
+565 E
-577 DGGIM
+577 
-582 NEPDQHV
+582 E

>member
-6 QLRWYFQQ
+6 QLRWYFRQ
-14 KWRHYVGSILLFAVI
+14 KWKHYVGSILLFAVI
-29 SALQLVPPKAVGII
+29 SALQLVPPKAVGVI
-43 VDGVVDNTLDTNT
+43 VDGVVDNTLETNT
-56 LILWLSGLTVLIF
+56 LIMWLLGLIVLLF

-134 GGVLT
+134 GVLT
-139 AADSLITGIAVL
+139 AADSVITGIAVL

-169 MPFLAIIIFFIVRIL
+169 MPFLAVIIFFIVRIL

-194 FSTMSDMTQESL
+194 FSSMSDMTQESL

-221 QQRFEEVVDDTGEKN
+221 QQRFEDVVDDTGAKN

-310 NRLQEIFDEKP
+310 NRLQEIFDEQP
-321 EIISGNKPIENK
+321 EIIGGTQPLDNK
-333 PLPLKIDID
+333 PLPLHIKIDA
-342 DFHWSS
+342 FHWSKE
-348 DLPPALTEVNIEL
+348 LPPALAAVDVTL

-368 VAGPVGSGK
+368 IAGPVGSGK

-391 NGSIKFGDVEIK
+391 NGTIQFGDVKIK
-403 DALLPQWRNRF
+403 DAILPQWRNRF

-428 FENIA
+428 FDNIA
-433 LGNPNAEKEEV
+433 LGNPQATKEQV
-444 YRAAKLACIHDDIEK
+444 YQAAKLACIHDDIEK
-459 FPEGYQTEVGEK
+459 FPDGYQTEVGEK

-544 LNHGHITER
+544 LNHGHVTER
-553 GQHSALLAHQAG
+553 GKHRSLLEHQGWYA
-565 TRDVRVSETRAG
+565 EMFQYQKLEQA
-577 DGGIM
+577 M
-582 NEPDQHV
+582 EE

>member
-6 QLRWYFQQ
+6 QLRWYFRQ
-14 KWRHYVGSILLFAVI
+14 KWKHYVGSILLFAVI
-29 SALQLVPPKAVGII
+29 SALQLVPPKAVGVI
-43 VDGVVDNTLDTNT
+43 VDGVVDNTLETNT
-56 LILWLSGLTVLIF
+56 LIMWLLGLIVLLF

-134 GGVLT
+134 GVLT
-139 AADSLITGIAVL
+139 AADSVITGIAVL

-169 MPFLAIIIFFIVRIL
+169 MPFLAVIIFFIVRIL
-184 HQRFRVAQEA
+184 HQCFRVAQEA
-194 FSTMSDMTQESL
+194 FSSMSDMTQESL

-221 QQRFEEVVDDTGEKN
+221 QQRFEDVVDDTGAKN

-310 NRLQEIFDEKP
+310 NRLQEIFDEQP
-321 EIISGNKPIENK
+321 EIIGGTQPLDEK
-333 PLPLKIDID
+333 PLPLHIKIDA
-342 DFHWSS
+342 FHWSKE
-348 DLPPALTEVNIEL
+348 LPPALAVVDVTL

-368 VAGPVGSGK
+368 IAGPVGSGK

-391 NGSIKFGDVEIK
+391 NGTIQFGDVKIK
-403 DALLPQWRNRF
+403 DAILPQWRNRF

-428 FENIA
+428 FDNIA
-433 LGNPNAEKEEV
+433 LGNPQATKEQV
-444 YRAAKLACIHDDIEK
+444 YQAAKLACIHDDIEK
-459 FPEGYQTEVGEK
+459 FPDGYQTEVGEK

-544 LNHGHITER
+544 LNHGHVTER
-553 GQHSALLAHQAG
+553 GKHHSLLEHQGWYA
-565 TRDVRVSETRAG
+565 EMFQYQKLEQA
-577 DGGIM
+577 M
-582 NEPDQHV
+582 EE

>member
-6 QLRWYFQQ
+6 QLRWYFQL
-14 KWRHYVGSILLFAVI
+14 KWKQYVGSILLFAVI

-43 VDGVVDNTLDTNT
+43 VDGVVDNTLDTST
-56 LILWLSGLTVLIF
+56 LVMWLLGLIVLF
-69 TIYGCRILWRIWLF
+69 FAIYGCRILWRIWLF

-88 LGTILRNRLYRHLS
+88 LGTILRNRLYRHVS

-134 GGVLT
+134 GVLT

-151 IIMVTQVSW
+151 IIMVTQISW
-160 KLTVMALLP
+160 KLTAMALLP

-184 HQRFRVAQEA
+184 HKRFKIAQEA

-250 QLTIGLSFLLSVA
+250 QLTIGMSFFLSVA
-263 AGAYLV
+263 SGAYLV
-269 DKGEITLGDLTAF
+269 DQGDITLGDLTAF

-321 EIISGNKPIENK
+321 EIVSGETPLGTQ
-333 PLPLKIDID
+333 PLPLQIKIDE
-342 DFHWSS
+342 FHWSK
-348 DLPPALTEVNIEL
+348 DLPPALTDVHITL

-368 VAGPVGSGK
+368 IAGPVGSGK

-386 QHDLE
+386 QHDMD
-391 NGSIKFGDVEIK
+391 NGTIQFGDIKIK
-403 DALLPQWRNRF
+403 DAVLPEWRDRF

-428 FENIA
+428 FDNIA
-433 LGNPNAEKEEV
+433 LGTPSASKEDV

-519 HYRDQALIVI
+519 YYREQSLIVI
-529 AHRLTALEAADEIIV
+529 AHRLTALEAAEEIVV
-544 LNHGHITER
+544 LNHGHIAER
-553 GQHSALLAHQAG
+553 GQHGALLERQGWYAEMYQYQKLEQAME
-565 TRDVRVSETRAG
+565 D
-577 DGGIM
+577 
-582 NEPDQHV
+582 

>member
-6 QLRWYFQQ
+6 QLRWYFQL
-14 KWRHYVGSILLFAVI
+14 KWKQYVGSILLFAVI

-43 VDGVVDNTLDTNT
+43 VDGVVDNTLETST
-56 LILWLSGLTVLIF
+56 LVMWLLGLIVLF
-69 TIYGCRILWRIWLF
+69 FAIYGCRILWRIWLF

-88 LGTILRNRLYRHLS
+88 LGTILRNRLYRHVS

-134 GGVLT
+134 GVLT

-151 IIMVTQVSW
+151 IIMVTQISW
-160 KLTVMALLP
+160 KLTAMALLP

-184 HQRFRVAQEA
+184 HKRFKIAQEA

-250 QLTIGLSFLLSVA
+250 QLTIGMSFFLSVA
-263 AGAYLV
+263 SGAYLV
-269 DKGEITLGDLTAF
+269 DQGDITLGDLTAF

-321 EIISGNKPIENK
+321 EIVSGKTPLGTQ
-333 PLPLKIDID
+333 PLPLQIKIDE
-342 DFHWSS
+342 FHWSK
-348 DLPPALTEVNIEL
+348 DLPPALVDVHITL

-368 VAGPVGSGK
+368 IAGPVGSGK

-386 QHDLE
+386 QHDMD
-391 NGSIKFGDVEIK
+391 NGTIQFGDIKIK
-403 DALLPQWRNRF
+403 DAVLPEWRDRF

-428 FENIA
+428 FDNIA
-433 LGNPNAEKEEV
+433 LGNPNASKEDV

-519 HYRDQALIVI
+519 YYREQSLIVI
-529 AHRLTALEAADEIIV
+529 AHRLTALEAAEEIVV
-544 LNHGHITER
+544 LNHGHIAER
-553 GQHSALLAHQAG
+553 GQHGALLERQGWYAEMYQYQKLEQAME
-565 TRDVRVSETRAG
+565 D
-577 DGGIM
+577 
-582 NEPDQHV
+582 